1 MNVNPDWFYR
11 CDLTSFR
18 KLELKIEELHDMIA
32 TIEQENKQLHARN
45 ARLEKELGQEY
56 LGCKPHEPNN

>member
-1 MNVNPDWFYR
+1 M
-11 CDLTSFR
+11 
-18 KLELKIEELHDMIA
+18 KKISVTGEIYMDDMIA
-32 TIEQENKQLHARN
+32 TLEQENKQLHARN